1 MKINGQVLGNSQD
14 LAAISGKTELYALM
28 TAFVCKIFYSF
39 CPIGYV
45 QQEDIFIGT
54 LKVKEHLK
62 FQAMLRMGR
71 SFTTEEKNN
80 RVEQVLN
87 DVSILF

>member
-1 MKINGQVLGNSQD
+1 MTVL
-14 LAAISGKTELYALM
+14 
-28 TAFVCKIFYSF
+28 FVRFFYLF

-87 DVSILF
+87 DVSILFKMNKL

>member
-1 MKINGQVLGNSQD
+1 MNVLTFRNQGKLEKSGSVKINGQVINNSKD
-14 LAAISGKTELYALM
+14 LAAIS
-28 TAFVCKIFYSF
+28 
-39 CPIGYV
+39 GYV

-71 SFTTEEKNN
+71 SYTNDEKNL

-87 DVSILF
+87 EVNMQ